1 MKERTGLL
9 NSDRWEIRAMVPGD
23 GATVRAGFNALS
35 DASKRTRFFTPMPTI
50 TRGLLDD
57 LVVADDPCR
66 IVLLAFNRRN
76 GRLEGGARA
85 VRHRQDRKA
94 ADVAV
99 TVGDPFQGRGLGSRL
114 LRELGYAARE
124 QGIQRFTGHVLVDN
138 TAGKAMLTG
147 GGATLTFDEPG
158 VLAFELPLPR
168 PTRFGL
174 AS

>member
-1 MKERTGLL
+1 
-9 NSDRWEIRAMVPGD
+9 MVPGD

-50 TRGLLDD
+50 TRGVLDD
-57 LVVADDPCR
+57 LVIADDPGR

-85 VRHRQDRKA
+85 VRGRENPA
-94 ADVAV
+94 VADVAV

-124 QGIQRFTGHVLVDN
+124 QGIEQFTGHVLIDN
-138 TAGKAMLTG
+138 TPAKAMLIG
-147 GGATLTFDEPG
+147 AGATLTFDEPG
-158 VLAFELPLPR
+158 VLAFAIPLAR
-168 PTRFGL
+168 PTRFRL